1 MTKSH
6 TYVLGSLLFIAGCSY
21 SPPVTTDDV
30 KLISSFSK
38 DSLQFSITVPYDLLD
53 ECFQLDTLPTPSQT
67 IILKTVLSDIDD
79 ALLKQIVEE
88 NISSHFE
95 DYNVHYELIN
105 IEFNDDAFTFVY
117 KINKRRWLNLA
128 NTIIQ
133 KHKQTVL
140 SPIEPLFSKQTHLPP
155 ADAFKNTTLLLPCD
169 SVSLPIEPHF
179 LPNSPRQYRNGIHR
193 GIDFQANWGTPVT
206 AVSDGIIVRSDHH
219 YDEVTPAFLKTMLE
233 NSKRTGHTPSDIFNH
248 VLLGRAVIVDHGFD
262 LVPGYRTISIYAHL
276 SDIYPHITR
285 GYKIKQGEVFGM
297 TGNSGLMPAAEGSKD
312 IAHLHY
318 ELILQ
323 NTDGEYYLGQN
334 MDYDELLVLLS
345 SIFK

>member
-1 MTKSH
+1 M
-6 TYVLGSLLFIAGCSY
+6 LFVSGCSY
-21 SPPVTTDDV
+21 SPPVTTEDV
-30 KLISSFSK
+30 KPVYSFSK
-38 DSLQFSITVPYDLLD
+38 DSLQFSITVPYGLLD
-53 ECFQLDTLPTPSQT
+53 ECFSLDTPPTPSQT

-79 ALLKQIVEE
+79 ALLKQIVED

-95 DYNVHYELIN
+95 DYNIHYELIN
-105 IEFNDDAFTFVY
+105 IKYSDDNFTFVY
-117 KINKRRWLNLA
+117 KINQNNLLNLA

-140 SPIEPLFSKQTHLPP
+140 LPIEPLFSKPAHLLS
-155 ADAFKNTTLLLPCD
+155 ADALKNTRLLLPCE
-169 SVSLPIEPHF
+169 SVPLPTEPHF

-193 GIDFQANWGTPVT
+193 GIDFQANWGTPAR

-219 YDEVTPAFLKTMLE
+219 YNEVTTVFLKTMLE
-233 NSKRTGHTPSDIFNH
+233 NAKRTGHTPSDIFNH
-248 VLLGRAVIVDHGFD
+248 VLLGRAVIVDHGFN
-262 LVPGYRTISIYAHL
+262 LVPGYRAISIYAHL
-276 SDIYPHITR
+276 SDIYSHITR
-285 GYKIKQGEVFGM
+285 GYEIKQGEVFGM

-334 MDYDELLVLLS
+334 MDYDELVVLLS
-345 SIFK
+345 SMFK